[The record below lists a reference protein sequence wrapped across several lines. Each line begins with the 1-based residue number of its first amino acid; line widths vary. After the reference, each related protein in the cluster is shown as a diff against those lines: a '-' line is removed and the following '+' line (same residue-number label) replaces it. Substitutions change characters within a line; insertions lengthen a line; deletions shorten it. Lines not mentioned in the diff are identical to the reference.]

1 MTRLYLMRHGQTL
14 FNTLNRIQGWCDSPL
29 TEKGQDQARQVRAY
43 FEKHGLTFDQYYCT
57 TTERASDTLEL
68 ATGRTDYKRVK
79 GLKEMHFGI
88 FEGQPEYLHPKIQIQ
103 GHFGDHYAQFGG
115 ESHDQSILAVS
126 HAGALMTFLHAVE
139 PERAFQSCPGNCA
152 ILVFDYDGSNFHFV
166 KLIDPL
172 TDQELVEF

>member
-1 MTRLYLMRHGQTL
+1 M
-14 FNTLNRIQGWCDSPL
+14 

-115 ESHDQSILAVS
+115 ESQDQFVERVVNGAREIVDKHPNQSILAVS

-152 ILVFDYDGSNFHFV
+152 ILVFDYYESNFHFV
-166 KLIDPL
+166 KLINPL